1 MKNMINRLDT
11 WLDTTGER
19 LKQREWNVPI
29 DLVGGAVFVLIGIV
43 LLVIIP
49 QQITV
54 KKKEIING
62 QQFPSLLVYLMIGCG
77 LLLFFR
83 ELIKL
88 IRHQEIRREKMN
100 LLVEIRALII
110 FADILIYY
118 FVCKAT
124 DNFLIG
130 SCVFVLLML
139 LFFRCKKWHYYAITL
154 SAAVLIWVAFR
165 YGLNVRF

>member
-29 DLVGGAVFVLIGIV
+29 DLVGGAAFVLIGIV
-43 LLVIIP
+43 LLMIIP

-77 LLLFFR
+77 LLLFCR

-88 IRHQEIRREKMN
+88 IRHQEMRREKPSSRN
-100 LLVEIRALII
+100 H
-110 FADILIYY
+110 
-118 FVCKAT
+118 C
-124 DNFLIG
+124 
-130 SCVFVLLML
+130 SQ
-139 LFFRCKKWHYYAITL
+139 
-154 SAAVLIWVAFR
+154 
-165 YGLNVRF
+165 